1 MPGWVC
7 FKDLGVNEI
16 TLINTASLAI
26 ILPSCLDLVSSVFKI
41 GKGQQYFFIR
51 LYCIMLEI
59 YFKNVQGART
69 VMLSA
74 VTIQAMSS
82 LCI

>member
-1 MPGWVC
+1 
-7 FKDLGVNEI
+7 
-16 TLINTASLAI
+16 
-26 ILPSCLDLVSSVFKI
+26 
-41 GKGQQYFFIR
+41 
-51 LYCIMLEI
+51 MLEI

-82 LCI
+82 LCIWNYFKDPKWVKPSLIN